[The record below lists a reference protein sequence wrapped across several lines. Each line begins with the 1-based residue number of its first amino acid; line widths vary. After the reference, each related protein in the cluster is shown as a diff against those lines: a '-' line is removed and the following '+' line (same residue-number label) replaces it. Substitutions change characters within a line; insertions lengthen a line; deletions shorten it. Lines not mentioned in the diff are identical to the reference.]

1 MRSVSPDT
9 VARIRDMKYKEGKT
23 ATDIAA
29 ILGISPSAVHNYAPT
44 TEVKGADALEV
55 ERRLLAGETQA
66 AIIRTL
72 KTDRR
77 ERAGRS
83 THATAACTRAVTRCG
98 TASG

>member
-72 KTDRR
+72 K
-77 ERAGRS
+77 RS
-83 THATAACTRAVTRCG
+83 EELV
-98 TASG
+98 